1 MAKADGRPPGK
12 SGGLSS
18 EDRALWK
25 KVTDSVDPL
34 ITTRDKS
41 AEPERATRPPPLPPP
56 QIRPKQKPPLPSS
69 PQAPG
74 KGLDRRSSEK
84 FRRGKLP
91 IDGRLDLHGMTV
103 GRAHARLDSFIAQS
117 CALGRRVLL
126 VITGKGRDG
135 GQGILRREV
144 PIWLSEGENRNRVLS
159 VHRAQPRDG
168 GDGALYVL
176 LRRNRS

>member
-1 MAKADGRPPGK
+1 
-12 SGGLSS
+12 
-18 EDRALWK
+18 
-25 KVTDSVDPL
+25 
-34 ITTRDKS
+34 
-41 AEPERATRPPPLPPP
+41 
-56 QIRPKQKPPLPSS
+56 
-69 PQAPG
+69 
-74 KGLDRRSSEK
+74 
-84 FRRGKLP
+84 
-91 IDGRLDLHGMTV
+91 MTV
-103 GRAHARLDSFIAQS
+103 SRAHARLDSFIAQS

-168 GDGALYVL
+168 GEGALYVL